1 VVSERYR
8 LVGYVRVSDTKGRED
23 TLISPELQR
32 EQITGYATT
41 IPADV
46 VTWREE
52 LDISGTTLA
61 RPQFIEAVEMVER
74 GEVDGLIVAKINRFA
89 RSTADAGAIVRRI
102 EKAGGIFVSAPERY
116 DPTPTGR
123 VVRTLFF
130 AMAELEADTIRENW
144 SQAQR
149 NAISKGKHVSPWI
162 PAGFVKPGKGEP
174 MVPHPDYAPLIVE
187 AFERRRTGADFS
199 AIAAFLT
206 EHGVPKSK
214 GSANW
219 TGAEVRRMLAR
230 RVYIGELHHGE
241 HRTVHNDLAL
251 VDRHTWDAVQ
261 AMHTSRPPRSR
272 RRAYLLSGVSR
283 CAGCGYSLKPYS
295 ASAAMVAKGSAPDY
309 HYYRCSKHHAG
320 GTCPAPASAPGRA
333 LDEYVT
339 EWFYA
344 LIEARSYGSA
354 VDVEELHAAERAVA
368 NAEADLEMYV
378 TLESALGEHYLIGL
392 KAKKQVLAER
402 RMAVAVARTK
412 VGGGIPTEVE
422 LRSHFMTWPIERRR
436 EAIASVVGCVM
447 VRRMPR
453 LSPVEERARIIPL
466 DEMGSIVLPGKG
478 SPTLRPYSFDGEPAT
493 AELVSQ

>member
-1 VVSERYR
+1 VSERYR
-8 LVGYVRVSDTKGRED
+8 LVCYVRVSDTKGRED
-23 TLISPELQR
+23 TLSSPELQR
-32 EQITGYATT
+32 DRSRATRRRSPPT
-41 IPADV
+41 RYVAGGARHQRHDPRAPAVHRGGRDG
-46 VTWREE
+46 R
-52 LDISGTTLA
+52 A
-61 RPQFIEAVEMVER
+61 RRGRRADR
-74 GEVDGLIVAKINRFA
+74 GEDQPLRPEH
-89 RSTADAGAIVRRI
+89 RRRWRDRAPHR
-102 EKAGGIFVSAPERY
+102 EGWRDFVSAQERY

-123 VVRTLFF
+123 FVRTLFF

-144 SQAQR
+144 SQAQPQR
-149 NAISKGKHVSPWI
+149 DLEGKHVSPWI

-206 EHGVPKSK
+206 EHGVRSRRAAPTGPAPRFDGCSRVAST
-214 GSANW
+214 SAS
-219 TGAEVRRMLAR
+219 
-230 RVYIGELHHGE
+230 IHHGE

-339 EWFYA
+339 EWFLRA
-344 LIEARSYGSA
+344 DRGAFVR
-354 VDVEELHAAERAVA
+354 ER
-368 NAEADLEMYV
+368 
-378 TLESALGEHYLIGL
+378 G
-392 KAKKQVLAER
+392 
-402 RMAVAVARTK
+402 
-412 VGGGIPTEVE
+412 
-422 LRSHFMTWPIERRR
+422 RRR
-436 EAIASVVGCVM
+436 GAPRGRTRCRQ
-447 VRRMPR
+447 RR
-453 LSPVEERARIIPL
+453 
-466 DEMGSIVLPGKG
+466 G
-478 SPTLRPYSFDGEPAT
+478 RP
-493 AELVSQ
+493 